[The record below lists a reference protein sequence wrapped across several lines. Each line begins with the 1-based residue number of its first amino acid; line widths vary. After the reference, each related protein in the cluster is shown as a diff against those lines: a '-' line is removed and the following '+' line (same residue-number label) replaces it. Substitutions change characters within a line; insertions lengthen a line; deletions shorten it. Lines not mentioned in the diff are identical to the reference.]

1 MASSCKCDILIR
13 NGFILDQPS
22 TCEVNSPSWFIAPL
36 PFDTS
41 LDTGP
46 LPEIGILGLDCN
58 SRYLI
63 VSLDPDVVLPG
74 TGIQTVILH
83 WYQSNLTFKCIGQGD
98 SGVLKPGD
106 NHDSNTAPYIPPQPP
121 VGSHHRYLFLLF
133 NQSRYYEFPACFEHI
148 PPQTKDARSGFD
160 IREFMLAAELDPPI
174 AINYFFGQ
182 HTPSHEEHTLPSS
195 SVTQTSFK
203 SLDCHI
209 GPTSL

>member
-1 MASSCKCDILIR
+1 LLCLCLF
-13 NGFILDQPS
+13 NTP
-22 TCEVNSPSWFIAPL
+22 
-36 PFDTS
+36 

-46 LPEIGILGLDCN
+46 LPEIGTLGLGCS

-83 WYQSNLTFKCIGQGD
+83 WYQSNFTFNCNGEGD

-106 NHDSNTAPYIPPQPP
+106 NHDGDKHDSNTAPYIPPQPP

-133 NQSRYYEFPACFEHI
+133 NQSQSYEFPECFEHI

-174 AINYFFGQ
+174 AINYFFGR
-182 HTPSHEEHTLPSS
+182 HTPSHDEHTLPSS

-203 SLDCHI
+203 SLDCQI